1 MCEPS
6 PNEKLAPTVLVL
18 SSTPLN
24 REQEIERRFI
34 PLFYSCNRAATS
46 GWGIEATPDL
56 LTLNRIIAISTLTMG
71 VIVFRIPA
79 WVGNN
84 LREPALIG
92 GAINTAWVINVGYNI
107 NVGATS
113 GASVTINLVLVIIFA
128 ILFFVMGAR
137 HKNS

>member
-1 MCEPS
+1 M
-6 PNEKLAPTVLVL
+6 KLKALFMVQGALL
-18 SSTPLN
+18 IILGLLGLLAGEST
-24 REQEIERRFI
+24 I
-34 PLFYSCNRAATS
+34 S
-46 GWGIEATPDL
+46 GWGIEVTPDL
-56 LTLNRIIAISTLTMG
+56 LTLNRVVAISTLTMG

-79 WVGNN
+79 WAGNN

-92 GAINTAWVINVGYNI
+92 GAINTAGIINLVYDM

-113 GASVTINLVLVIIFA
+113 GTGVIVNLVLVIVFA

>member
-1 MCEPS
+1 M
-6 PNEKLAPTVLVL
+6 KLKALFMAQGALLIILGLLGLVAGE
-18 SSTPLN
+18 SS
-24 REQEIERRFI
+24 I
-34 PLFYSCNRAATS
+34 S
-46 GWGIEATPDL
+46 GLGIEVTPDL
-56 LTLNRIIAISTLTMG
+56 LTLNRVVAISTLTMG

-79 WVGNN
+79 WAGNN

-92 GAINTAWVINVGYNI
+92 GAINTAWIINVGYNI

-113 GASVTINLVLVIIFA
+113 GTGVTINLVLVIVFA

>member
-1 MCEPS
+1 M
-6 PNEKLAPTVLVL
+6 KLKA
-18 SSTPLN
+18 
-24 REQEIERRFI
+24 
-34 PLFYSCNRAATS
+34 LFMVQGALLIILGLLGLLAGENTIS

-79 WVGNN
+79 WAGNN

-92 GAINTAWVINVGYNI
+92 GAINTVWIINLVYDM

-113 GASVTINLVLVIIFA
+113 GTGVIVNLVLVIVFA

>member
-1 MCEPS
+1 M
-6 PNEKLAPTVLVL
+6 KLKALFMAQGALLIILGLLGLVAGE
-18 SSTPLN
+18 SS
-24 REQEIERRFI
+24 I
-34 PLFYSCNRAATS
+34 S
-46 GWGIEATPDL
+46 GLGIEVTPDL
-56 LTLNRIIAISTLTMG
+56 LTLNRVVAISTLTMG

-79 WVGNN
+79 WAGNN

-92 GAINTAWVINVGYNI
+92 GAINTVCIINLVYDM

-113 GASVTINLVLVIIFA
+113 GTGVIVNLVLVIVFA

>member
-1 MCEPS
+1 M
-6 PNEKLAPTVLVL
+6 KLKALFMAQGALLIILGLLGLVAGE
-18 SSTPLN
+18 SS
-24 REQEIERRFI
+24 I
-34 PLFYSCNRAATS
+34 S
-46 GWGIEATPDL
+46 GLGIEVTPDL
-56 LTLNRIIAISTLTMG
+56 LTLNRVVAISTLTMG

-79 WVGNN
+79 WAGNN

-92 GAINTAWVINVGYNI
+92 GAINTAWGINVVYDL

-113 GASVTINLVLVIIFA
+113 GTGVIVNLVLVIVFA